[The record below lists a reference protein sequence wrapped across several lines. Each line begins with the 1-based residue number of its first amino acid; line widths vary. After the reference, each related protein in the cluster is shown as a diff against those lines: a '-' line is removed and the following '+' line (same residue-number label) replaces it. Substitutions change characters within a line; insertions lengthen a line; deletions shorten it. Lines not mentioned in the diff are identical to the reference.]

1 MSETTKYDL
10 CVIGGGSGGLSV
22 AAASAQLGASVVLL
36 ENGKMGGDCLNYGC
50 VPSKALIAAA
60 KAAYAQSHS
69 AKFGV
74 APVTPKVDFEQVH
87 RHIHGVIASI
97 EPLDSQERFE
107 GLGVRVIRESGRFRN
122 AKTLLVGSEEITARR
137 FVVATGSSP
146 GAPPISGLD
155 QVPYLTNETVFNNT
169 TLPKDLIIIGGG
181 PIGMEMAQAHA
192 RLGSNVTVLEAFT
205 PLGKDDP
212 ELTKFVLDQVME
224 DGVRIL
230 SGIKINNVSHSEE
243 GFALDCEYRGKHQTL
258 KGTTLL
264 VAAGRT
270 PNVEGLDLERAGIEY
285 SKRGIKV
292 DKSMRTTNKRV
303 YAIGDVAGGL
313 QFTHMANYHAGLVF
327 RSALFPLPVK
337 ERTGHIPWVTYTD
350 PELAN
355 VGLSEEQAKE
365 QHEEIRVLRWPFA
378 ENDRAQA
385 ERKAQGLVKVIVT
398 PKGKILGAAIVGP
411 SAGELIHVWSLA
423 ISSGLNI
430 RAFTGYVV
438 PYPTLGEVSKRAA
451 ITHFSGLA
459 SNKWIQ
465 LAMRVRKWLG

>member
-1 MSETTKYDL
+1 MSETSKYDL

-36 ENGKMGGDCLNYGC
+36 ESGKMGGDCLNYGC
-50 VPSKALIAAA
+50 VPSKALIAAG

-74 APVTPKVDFEQVH
+74 APVTPKVDFQQVH
-87 RHIHGVIASI
+87 RHVHGVIAAI

-107 GLGVRVIRESGRFRN
+107 GLGVRVIREPGRFRN
-122 AKTLLVGSEEITARR
+122 AKTLVVGSEEITARR

-146 GAPPISGLD
+146 GAPPIPGLD

-230 SGIKINNVSHSEE
+230 SGIKINNVSHSKD
-243 GFALDCEYRGKHQTL
+243 GFALECEYRSKHQTIT
-258 KGTTLL
+258 GTTLL

-292 DKSMRTTNKRV
+292 DKSMRTTNKNV

-313 QFTHMANYHAGLVF
+313 QFTHMANYHAGLVV
-327 RSALFPLPVK
+327 RSALFPLPAK
-337 ERTGHIPWVTYTD
+337 ESTSHIPWVTYTD

-355 VGLSEEQAKE
+355 IGLSEEQAKE

-398 PKGKILGAAIVGP
+398 PKGKILGAAIVGAN
-411 SAGELIHVWSLA
+411 AGELIHVWSLA

-430 RAFTGYVV
+430 RALTGYVV
-438 PYPTLGEVSKRAA
+438 PYPTLGEVNKRAA

-459 SNKWIQ
+459 ANKWVQ
-465 LAMRVRKWLG
+465 MAMRVRKWLG

>member
-1 MSETTKYDL
+1 MSETSKYDL

-36 ENGKMGGDCLNYGC
+36 ESGKMGGDCLNYGC
-50 VPSKALIAAA
+50 VPSKALIAAG

-107 GLGVRVIRESGRFRN
+107 GLGVRVIREAGRFRN
-122 AKTLLVGSEEITARR
+122 AKTLVVGSEEITARR

-146 GAPPISGLD
+146 GAPPIPGLD
-155 QVPYLTNETVFNNT
+155 QVPHLTNETVFNNT
-169 TLPKDLIIIGGG
+169 SLPKELIIIGGG

-212 ELTKFVLDQVME
+212 ELTKFVLNQVIE

-230 SGIKINNVSHSEE
+230 SGIKINNVAHSKE
-243 GFALDCEYRGKHQTL
+243 GYALECEYRGKPHTVT
-258 KGTTLL
+258 GTTLL

-270 PNVEGLDLERAGIEY
+270 PNVDGLDLERAGIEY

-292 DKSMRTTNKRV
+292 DKSMRTTNKKV

-313 QFTHMANYHAGLVF
+313 QFTHMANYHAGLVM

-337 ERTGHIPWVTYTD
+337 ESTAHIPWVTYTD

-355 VGLSEEQAKE
+355 IGLSEEQAKE
-365 QHEEIRVLRWPFA
+365 KHDEIRVLRWPFA

-411 SAGELIHVWSLA
+411 NAGELIHVWSLA

-459 SNKWIQ
+459 SNKWVQ

>member
-1 MSETTKYDL
+1 
-10 CVIGGGSGGLSV
+10 
-22 AAASAQLGASVVLL
+22 
-36 ENGKMGGDCLNYGC
+36 NYGC
-50 VPSKALIAAA
+50 VPSKALIAAG

-107 GLGVRVIRESGRFRN
+107 GLGVRVIREAGRFRN
-122 AKTLLVGSEEITARR
+122 AKTLVVGSEEITARR

-146 GAPPISGLD
+146 GAPAIPGLD

-169 TLPKDLIIIGGG
+169 SLPKELIIIGGG
-181 PIGMEMAQAHA
+181 PIGMELAQAHA

-212 ELTKFVLDQVME
+212 ELTKFVLNQVIE

-230 SGIKINNVSHSEE
+230 SGIKINSVAHSKE
-243 GFALDCEYRGKHQTL
+243 GYVLDCEYRGKPHTVT
-258 KGTTLL
+258 GTTLL

-270 PNVEGLDLERAGIEY
+270 PNVDGLDLERAGIEY

-292 DKSMRTTNKRV
+292 DKSMRTTNKKV

-313 QFTHMANYHAGLVF
+313 QFTHMANYHAGLVM

-337 ERTGHIPWVTYTD
+337 ESTAHIPWVTYTD

-355 VGLSEEQAKE
+355 IGLSEEQAKE
-365 QHEEIRVLRWPFA
+365 QHDEIRVLRWPFA

-398 PKGKILGAAIVGP
+398 PKGRILGAAIVGP
-411 SAGELIHVWSLA
+411 NAGELIHVWSLA
-423 ISSGLNI
+423 VSSGLNI

-459 SNKWIQ
+459 SNKWVQ
-465 LAMRVRKWLG
+465 LAMRVREWLG

>member
-1 MSETTKYDL
+1 MASKYDYDL

-50 VPSKALIAAA
+50 IPSKALISAG
-60 KAAYAQSHS
+60 KAAYAQTHS
-69 AKFGV
+69 AKYGV
-74 APVTPKVDFEQVH
+74 TPVKPKVDFEQVH

-107 GLGVRVIRESGRFRN
+107 GLGVRVIREAGRFIDGD
-122 AKTLLVGSEEITARR
+122 TILVGDEQIKARK

-146 GAPPISGLD
+146 GAPPIPGLD
-155 QVPYLTNETVFNNT
+155 RVPYLTNETIFDNKK
-169 TLPKDLIIIGGG
+169 LPKDLIVIGGG
-181 PIGMEMAQAHA
+181 PIGMELAQAHA
-192 RLGSNVTVLEAFT
+192 RLGSNVTLLEAFT

-212 ELTKFVLDQVME
+212 ELTKFVLSRVIE
-224 DGVRIL
+224 DGVRVL
-230 SGIKINNVSHSEE
+230 PGIKINNVSHSNK
-243 GFALDCEYRGKHQTL
+243 GFELDCEYRGKRQL
-258 KGTTLL
+258 IKGSDLL

-270 PNVEGLDLERAGIEY
+270 PNVVGLDLERANIEF

-292 DKSMRTTNKRV
+292 NKGMRTSNKRV

-313 QFTHMANYHAGLVF
+313 QFTHMANYHAGLVV
-327 RSALFPLPVK
+327 RNALFGLPVK
-337 ERTGHIPWVTYTD
+337 ESTGHIPWVTYTE

-355 VGLSEEQAKE
+355 VGLSEEQARE
-365 QHEEIRVLRWPFA
+365 QHGKIQILRWPYA

-385 ERKAQGLVKVIVT
+385 ERKAEGLIKVIVT
-398 PKGKILGAAIVGP
+398 PKGKILGAAIVGTN
-411 SAGELIHVWSLA
+411 AGELIHVWSLA
-423 ISSGLNI
+423 ISSALNI
-430 RAFTGYVV
+430 KAFTGYVV

-465 LAMRVRKWLG
+465 MAMAVRRWFG

>member
-1 MSETTKYDL
+1 MSETSNYDL

-50 VPSKALIAAA
+50 VPSKALIAAG

-69 AKFGV
+69 AKYGV

-87 RHIHGVIASI
+87 RHIHGVIAAI

-107 GLGVRVIRESGRFRN
+107 GLGVRVIREPGRFRN
-122 AKTLLVGSEEITARR
+122 AKTLVVGSEEITARR

-146 GAPPISGLD
+146 SAPPIPGLD

-169 TLPKDLIIIGGG
+169 KLPKDLIIIGGG

-205 PLGKDDP
+205 PLGKDDH
-212 ELTKFVLDQVME
+212 ELTKFVLNQVIE

-230 SGIKINNVSHSEE
+230 SGIKINNVAHSKE
-243 GFALDCEYRGKHQTL
+243 GYALECEYRGKPQTIT
-258 KGTTLL
+258 GTTLL
-264 VAAGRT
+264 VAAGRA

-285 SKRGIKV
+285 SNRGIKV
-292 DKSMRTTNKRV
+292 DKSMRTTNKKV

-313 QFTHMANYHAGLVF
+313 QFTHMANYHAGLVM

-337 ERTGHIPWVTYTD
+337 EKTTHIPWVTYTD

-355 VGLSEEQAKE
+355 VGLSEEQARE
-365 QHEEIRVLRWPFA
+365 QYSDIRVLRWPFA

-385 ERKAQGLVKVIVT
+385 ERKAQGLIKVIVT
-398 PKGKILGAAIVGP
+398 PKGKILGAAIVGAN
-411 SAGELIHVWSLA
+411 AGELIHVWSLA

-451 ITHFSGLA
+451 ITHFAGLA
-459 SNKWIQ
+459 SSKVVQ
-465 LAMRVRKWLG
+465 FGMQVRKWLG

>member
-1 MSETTKYDL
+1 MSDTSNYDL

-36 ENGKMGGDCLNYGC
+36 ESGKMGGDCLNYGC
-50 VPSKALIAAA
+50 VPSKALIAAG

-69 AKFGV
+69 AKYGV

-107 GLGVRVIRESGRFRN
+107 GLGVRVIREPGRFRS
-122 AKTLLVGSEEITARR
+122 AKSLVVGDEEIKARK

-146 GAPPISGLD
+146 GTPPIPGLD

-169 TLPKDLIIIGGG
+169 KLPKDLIIIGGG

-192 RLGSNVTVLEAFT
+192 RLGSNVTLLEAFT

-212 ELTKFVLDQVME
+212 ELTKFVLDQVIE

-230 SGIKINNVSHSEE
+230 SGIKINNVTHSKDSY
-243 GFALDCEYRGKHQTL
+243 ALECEYRGKAQTIT
-258 KGTTLL
+258 GTTLL
-264 VAAGRT
+264 VAAGRV

-292 DKSMRTTNKRV
+292 DKYMRTTNKNA

-313 QFTHMANYHAGLVF
+313 QFTHMANYHAGLVV
-327 RSALFPLPVK
+327 RSALFPLRAK
-337 ERTGHIPWVTYTD
+337 ESTGHIPWVTYTE

-355 VGLSEEQAKE
+355 IGLTEEQAKE
-365 QHEEIRVLRWPFA
+365 QHGDIRILRWPFA

-385 ERKAQGLVKVIVT
+385 ERKSLGLVKVIIT
-398 PKGKILGAAIVGP
+398 PKGKILGAGIVGP

-451 ITHFSGLA
+451 ITHYAGLA
-459 SNKWIQ
+459 ENKWVQ
-465 LAMRVRKWLG
+465 MAMKVRRWLG